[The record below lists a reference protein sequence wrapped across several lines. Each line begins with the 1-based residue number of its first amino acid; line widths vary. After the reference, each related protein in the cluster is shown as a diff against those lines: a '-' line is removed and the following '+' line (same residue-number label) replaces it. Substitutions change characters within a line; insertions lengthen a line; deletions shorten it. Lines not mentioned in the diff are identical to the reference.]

1 MTLQMPTKLVVN
13 LDGDFNIR
21 ADGLGVVIELSK
33 GYLFEYGI
41 EYGIEY
47 GNSKVMNGIEYG
59 S

>member
-1 MTLQMPTKLVVN
+1 MPTKLLVN

-33 GYLFEYGI
+33 GYLFEYDI

>member
-33 GYLFEYGI
+33 GYLFEYDI

>member
-1 MTLQMPTKLVVN
+1 MPTKLLVN

-47 GNSKVMNGIEYG
+47 GYEWYRIWFLVI
-59 S
+59 